1 MGKLLDYL
9 SKQSLLYGSFD
20 GYKQAQLKLM
30 SLLVFDEFTCLGTWP
45 EVPTGREHMQKE
57 LLVNEVF
64 RYNRD
69 VTKELLGCRLG
80 YSRDRDKE
88 V

>member
-1 MGKLLDYL
+1 MLDYL
-9 SKQSLLYGSFD
+9 SMQSLLYVSFD
-20 GYKQAQLKLM
+20 GYKQTQLELIG
-30 SLLVFDEFTCLGTWP
+30 LLVFDEFTYLGRWP
-45 EVPTGREHMQKE
+45 GVLTGRKHMQKE

-69 VTKELLGCRLG
+69 VTKELMGYCLG